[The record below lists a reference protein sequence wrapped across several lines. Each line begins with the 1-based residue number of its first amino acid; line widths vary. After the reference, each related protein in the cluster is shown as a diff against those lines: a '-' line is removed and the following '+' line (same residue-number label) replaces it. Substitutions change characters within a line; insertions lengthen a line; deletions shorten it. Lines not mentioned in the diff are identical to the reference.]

1 MTRRWNPDMSTDD
14 YDARWQQLEAAGRN
28 IHGEADLIGRFEP
41 RSVLDGGCGTG
52 RVAIEL
58 ARRGVDVVGVDV
70 DGTMLAAA
78 RRKAPHVP
86 FVEADLADVDLGRTF
101 DLVAL
106 PGNVMIFVE
115 AADRGR
121 VLRRCAAHL
130 DTGGLLVAGFQLGR
144 GLSLDDHDAFATGA
158 GFELV
163 ARYATWDGDPYAGG
177 DYAVSVHRLVQ
188 RSGRVTVHTLLAEAQ
203 AGAPPRLDPAALA
216 EALDDPATL
225 VLDVRT
231 PSHAEMFGVIPG
243 SLHTPLT
250 VLPWRADPTSGGH
263 EPRIDRFERR
273 LVVVC
278 QQGHSSVLAAATLR
292 RLGYAAATDLVG
304 GVEAWERAGLPL
316 VPPPDGWLEVAPRC

>member
-1 MTRRWNPDMSTDD
+1 MTRRWNPDMTTDE
-14 YDARWQQLEAAGRN
+14 YDARWQQLEAAGQN
-28 IHGEADLIGRFEP
+28 IHGEADFLGRFQP
-41 RSVLDGGCGTG
+41 TSVLDGGCGTG

-86 FVEADLADVDLGRTF
+86 FVEADLADLDLGRTF

-130 DTGGLLVAGFQLGR
+130 GPGGLLVAGFQLGR
-144 GLSLDDHDAFATGA
+144 GVSLDDYDAFASGA

-177 DYAVSVHRLVQ
+177 DYAVSVHRLAQ
-188 RSGRVTVHTLLAEAQ
+188 RVARATVHTLLAEAQ
-203 AGAPPRLDPAALA
+203 AGAPPRLTAPELST
-216 EALDDPATL
+216 ALDDPATL
-225 VLDVRT
+225 VLDIRT

-250 VLPWRADPTSGGH
+250 VLPWRADPASGGH
-263 EPRIDRFERR
+263 EARIDGFDRH

-292 RLGYAAATDLVG
+292 RLGYARATDLVG
-304 GVEAWERAGLPL
+304 GVEAWQRAGLPL
-316 VPPPDGWLEVAPRC
+316 VAPPDGWLEVEPRC